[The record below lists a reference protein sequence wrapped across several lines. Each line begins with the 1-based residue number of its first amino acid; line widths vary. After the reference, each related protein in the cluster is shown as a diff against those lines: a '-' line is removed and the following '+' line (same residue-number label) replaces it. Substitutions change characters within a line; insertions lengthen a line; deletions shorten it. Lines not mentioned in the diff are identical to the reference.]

1 MPIFLEKKYSLEQV
15 LLQSEEELLARRSS
29 DIVSEGVAPKPKKI
43 IGKMKVQSIVM
54 YFLFF
59 IFMHFHHAC
68 TKFVCQDLYHLSEIL
83 IIWQQEKWKWLE
95 THLLAAV
102 LHL

>member
-1 MPIFLEKKYSLEQV
+1 MLLMPIFLEKKYSLEQV

-59 IFMHFHHAC
+59 IFHFLFLCIFIMLALSLYVKTSITC
-68 TKFVCQDLYHLSEIL
+68 LKF
-83 IIWQQEKWKWLE
+83 
-95 THLLAAV
+95 
-102 LHL
+102 